1 VAKTSDEMM
10 RELFGVPSTE
20 TTEEPVVSEQSDD
33 QDLMRSL
40 FGVQSEGV
48 PETEEPEVAPP
59 EPAIKTSYREFYSPE
74 LIQRE
79 QELLT
84 ERMGPA
90 GTGEFTQ
97 EVEGFNEQQQQ
108 ELETVRAQ
116 KKQRYDE
123 VQGSNVTDINIPV
136 AGSLGKV
143 ITNPDGTK
151 NYLPPPGANAV
162 TELVT
167 KSVSDTVR
175 GVLSTPELWGGKG
188 AQDIIPRV
196 SSEDEAVIV
205 LSEIVQ
211 LSAGGLGA
219 ISAVEKGKKLIG
231 LGEKVPAFASFVRA
245 GVGEVAKK
253 TPQALQQAAQL
264 TIMTA
269 DDIARIVPKGTVPSA
284 IGMTLAA
291 DEDVGTFFGEP
302 NMSVAEAKMTLL
314 AESLALGV
322 LLKSGG
328 AIGEVTQLTPA
339 LKYVGRNVAGGLSA
353 MFGSAKSQDEKV
365 IRTLGEDLYN
375 NNKLLAAA
383 QTQEEINKIYLDTY
397 NKATQAYK
405 QITGNE
411 LDDVLT
417 GRVLPDPEGYNLTL
431 GEFFGDEGLLRLY
444 KSLQTGSSQER
455 ANQILR
461 QILSENEINRLNTI
475 IAQQER
481 TRAILAPRGD
491 EATREFVGKV
501 RPQLARETEEIQALT
516 QAEQQAVTE
525 RTEAGLQAAQQQE
538 ARILQKQQTARQI
551 AQEQEVVT
559 AKEAQRVLN
568 RSPVA
573 RTSLD
578 DLKQTISENGD
589 VTLID
594 DVLRQDLEVKRQL
607 GGVKDRAYQQIV
619 IPGEEAVGIVED
631 LIGTIAN
638 PRFLVSEAQ
647 IESANRALRKF
658 INVFRKDGDEVI
670 PTPGSPAPTGPASP
684 LQQQLAI
691 LEQQLND
698 AKTAQEIMRISSEIN
713 QLLKSRGRPAAGG
726 AGEVAEELPSI
737 TALDLEDIV
746 ISTRNTATSANQ
758 AALDQGSRQLKQIAD
773 GLNAYANR
781 LTSRLDDTIATSP
794 AAVQSKQEF
803 DQFFGGFKERWRTA
817 TGKEWQGQLINAPTE
832 ADVADIGE
840 RIMKVF
846 ANPQAKESDL
856 IQIRNIV
863 TQMPDDQ
870 VGVFSNYIGTRIVA
884 DFTRSK
890 GVMPLVDEIKSV
902 KNAKQVMDR
911 IDQYMQGTAQY
922 DNVIPGAMS
931 QLQQIRNQLQRV
943 VTPAEEAAGARVRV
957 EAEATVAERG
967 AKEAR
972 EKAKRELD
980 NEKQFALAEVNR
992 RLAEAQSTVNK
1003 TALAKMLD
1011 VDDPTAY
1018 LSGLLRDQRGA
1029 TKFNE
1034 LWSRAGT
1041 TGDRLPSGD
1050 TTTQLA
1056 LREGIT
1062 EALLNRAYTPR
1073 DQLMAAGRT
1082 GLEDIAAVI
1091 LREGSVPGRIFR
1103 TAYGKDP
1110 AGLEFIERLGRIAG
1124 TYQRSL
1130 TGMQVPGSRTGEVAA
1145 LRSYVTDIQMVAFGP
1160 LTQDFRVARFLTRM
1174 TFGVSGADEKIAK
1187 AFGRVLTE
1195 PKYYTRVLDHAKK
1208 LAEKGLVPEEEAF
1221 SIALGVATL
1230 SAGGYKKYDELDDPR
1245 EQILRDI
1252 RQTARIQQTE
1262 EMLNPQ
1268 QEEETRPTPE

>member
-1 VAKTSDEMM
+1 MAKTSDEMM
-10 RELFGVPSTE
+10 RELFGIPSTE
-20 TTEEPVVSEQSDD
+20 TPEEPVVAEQSDD

-40 FGVQSEGV
+40 FGIQPEGA

-59 EPAIKTSYREFYSPE
+59 EPAIKTSYRGFYSPE
-74 LIQRE
+74 LIQKE

-84 ERMGPA
+84 ERMGPG

-108 ELETVRAQ
+108 ELETVRTQ
-116 KKQRYDE
+116 KKERYDS

-136 AGSLGKV
+136 AGSLGK
-143 ITNPDGTK
+143 IIKNPDGSK

-188 AQDIIPRV
+188 AQDIIPKV

-205 LSEIVQ
+205 LSEIAQ
-211 LSAGGLGA
+211 LTMGGLAGV
-219 ISAVEKGKKLIG
+219 SAVEKGKKLIG

-284 IGMTLAA
+284 IGMTVAA
-291 DEDVGTFFGEP
+291 DEDVATFFGEP

-314 AESLALGV
+314 GESLALGV

-328 AIGEVTQLTPA
+328 AIGEATQVFPTLR
-339 LKYVGRNVAGGLSA
+339 YVGRNIAGGLSA
-353 MFGSAKSQDEKV
+353 MFGGAKAQDEKI

-375 NNKLLAAA
+375 NNKRLAAA
-383 QTQEEINKIYLDTY
+383 QTQEEINEIYLDTY
-397 NKATQAYK
+397 NKAQQTYK

-411 LDDVLT
+411 LDDILT
-417 GRVLPDPEGYNLTL
+417 GRVLPDPEGYNLTI
-431 GEFFGDEGLLRLY
+431 GEFFGDEGLIRLY
-444 KSLQTGSSQER
+444 KSLQTGGSTEK

-461 QILSENEINRLNTI
+461 QILSENEVGRLNSL

-481 TRAILAPRGD
+481 GRAVLAPRGA
-491 EATREFVGKV
+491 EATEEVV
-501 RPQLARETEEIQALT
+501 ETLRPQLARETEEIQALT
-516 QAEQQAVTE
+516 QAEQQAVRE
-525 RTEAGLQAAQQQE
+525 RAEAGRTAAQQQE
-538 ARILQKQQTARQI
+538 ARVLQEQQAAKQV

-559 AKEAQRVLN
+559 AKDAQRVLN

-573 RTSLD
+573 KTSLD
-578 DLKQTISENGD
+578 DLQQTISENGD
-589 VTLID
+589 VTMVN
-594 DVLRQDLEVKRQL
+594 DVLRQDLQVKSQL
-607 GGVKDRAYQQIV
+607 GGVKDNAYQSIV
-619 IPGEEAVGIVED
+619 IPGEEAAGIVED

-638 PRFLVSEAQ
+638 PRFLVSEVQ

-658 INVFRKDGDEVI
+658 ISAFRKEADEGI
-670 PTPGSPAPTGPASP
+670 PTPGSPTPTGPSTP
-684 LQQQLAI
+684 LQQQLAE
-691 LEQQLND
+691 LEMRLND
-698 AKTAQEIMRISSEIN
+698 AKTAQEIMDISKQIN
-713 QLLKSRGRPAAGG
+713 ALLKRGARS
-726 AGEVAEELPSI
+726 GEDVAEELPSI

-758 AALDQGSRQLKQIAD
+758 AALEQGSRQLKQIAD

-781 LTSRLDDTIATSP
+781 LTTRLDEAIAPSP
-794 AAVQSKQEF
+794 AAIQAKQEF

-817 TGKEWQGQLINAPTE
+817 TGKEWQGQLINSPTE

-846 ANPQAKESDL
+846 ANPKAKESDL

-863 TQMPDDQ
+863 SQMPDDQ

-890 GVMPLVDEIKSV
+890 GIMPLVDEIKSV
-902 KNAKQVMDR
+902 KDAKQVMDR
-911 IDQYMQGTAQY
+911 IDQYMQGTARY
-922 DNVIPGAMS
+922 NDVIPGAMS

-943 VTPAEEAAGARVRV
+943 VSPAEEAAVARARV

-972 EKAKRELD
+972 KTEERLLTAE
-980 NEKQFALAEVNR
+980 ESSALAAVNR
-992 RLAEAQSTVNK
+992 RLSEAEATVNK
-1003 TALAKMLD
+1003 TALSKMLD

-1041 TGDRLPSGD
+1041 TGERLPSGD

-1062 EALLNRAYTPR
+1062 EALLNRVYTPTEQLR
-1073 DQLMAAGRT
+1073 DAGRI
-1082 GLEDIAAVI
+1082 GLSDLSEII
-1091 LREGSVPGRIFR
+1091 LRERSVPGQIFR

-1110 AGLEFIERLGRIAG
+1110 AGLEFIERLGRAAAS
-1124 TYQRSL
+1124 YQRSL

-1145 LRSYVTDIQMVAFGP
+1145 LRNYVTDIQMVAFGP

-1174 TFGVSGADEKIAK
+1174 TFGVTGAEEKIAK

-1195 PKYYTRVLDHAKK
+1195 EKYYKRVLDHAKK

-1245 EQILRDI
+1245 EALLRDVS
-1252 RQTARIQQTE
+1252 QYARVEQTE
-1262 EMLNPQ
+1262 DMLNPQ